1 MSWSK
6 HTPEWSKGRSQE
18 HNRPYWD
25 GHMFIVVYLRA
36 RGFTQSETGRA
47 IGVSKER
54 VRQMELKAQRIVLA
68 KDKLRTNILAD

>member
-1 MSWSK
+1 
-6 HTPEWSKGRSQE
+6 
-18 HNRPYWD
+18 
-25 GHMFIVVYLRA
+25 MFIVVYLRA

-68 KDKLRTNILAD
+68 KDKIRTNILAD